1 MAIGVIWVKDWLA
14 NHLKLGPL
22 WTTHIWHFQPI
33 KVRVSKKYIYI
44 LLCIYNIHVYQWKGI
59 SIWLVIDIAI
69 TVTSNLR
76 QQKAWVSQ
84 MY

>member
-33 KVRVSKKYIYI
+33 KVRVYLIYIYCCVYI
-44 LLCIYNIHVYQWKGI
+44 IYMYISGKVYLYGWLSISPLL
-59 SIWLVIDIAI
+59 
-69 TVTSNLR
+69 
-76 QQKAWVSQ
+76 
-84 MY
+84 